1 MAIPNPEYRTPSIG
15 AYSAPLAVNVNVQGS
30 VVTELDLIESIRK
43 GLVNSQRSGKQL
55 VYSNT

>member
-1 MAIPNPEYRTPSIG
+1 M
-15 AYSAPLAVNVNVQGS
+15 AVNVTVQGS